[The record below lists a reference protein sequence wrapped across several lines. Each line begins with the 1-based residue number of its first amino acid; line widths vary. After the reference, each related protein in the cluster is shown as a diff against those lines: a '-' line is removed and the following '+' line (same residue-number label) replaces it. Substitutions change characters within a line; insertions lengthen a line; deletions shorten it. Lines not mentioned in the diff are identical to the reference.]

1 MEVTLKELLDSRE
14 NRVWH
19 QQELLDKYGG
29 ILVSVT
35 LNIPGPIK
43 DKPEYQKVMEW
54 GMEALLAAFGVN
66 VIYSETRFLK
76 TGAEGYICL
85 NGLEK
90 AEAKYLAV
98 IIESM
103 SPKARLLDV
112 DVMDKDGAVSR
123 GELGLDARKCLICDE
138 DAKACARSQKHSME
152 ELLAKVNELCYDKN
166 NI

>member
-66 VIYSETRFLK
+66 AIYSETRFLK